1 MKKQCRVSLFPLM
14 LLLLLF
20 ALASCSNDG
29 DSGGGGKDETEKI
42 SEKLVIVFH
51 LPAGLG
57 DNSYTDI
64 LAYGIHKAAFE
75 NNLLAYDV
83 SPDDWDDAQVKIQ
96 KVFSSYRELIGAEE
110 NADIPVLFVF
120 ASESYLPVLESDEI
134 AESIAA
140 STEPFT
146 YLLFE
151 SEETE
156 VPYLST
162 VYMPLYGASY
172 LAGTAAKTLL
182 SEKEN
187 PRVIS
192 LLANDFMQPLIDALN
207 GFSVGYGLS
216 GSTSYIYNYFAT
228 TTEEVEEMRNATFVA
243 ESINGEADTTGF
255 NSEDTAYKI
264 AYNNSFNTF
273 DLYFPICGGS
283 IHGLLRYNREQG
295 ASSFYTVG
303 MDSDMSAYSPQVPF
317 SVVKRVDK
325 AAEKCIAQWLAEG
338 KIEHYQRLGLGE
350 GYTELVVSESY
361 ESLSAVV
368 QEHLSEAIAKEK
380 EYYEE

>member
-29 DSGGGGKDETEKI
+29 DSGGGGKDETEKT

-75 NNLLAYDV
+75 NNLLVYDV

-207 GFSVGYGLS
+207 GFSVGYGSS
-216 GSTSYIYNYFAT
+216 GSTSYIYNYFT
-228 TTEEVEEMRNATFVA
+228 TTAEEVEEMRNATFVA

-255 NSEDTAYKI
+255 NSEETAYKI

-350 GYTELVVSESY
+350 GYTELVVSEGY

-368 QEHLSEAIAKEK
+368 QEHLSEAIEK
-380 EYYEE
+380 EQAYYEN